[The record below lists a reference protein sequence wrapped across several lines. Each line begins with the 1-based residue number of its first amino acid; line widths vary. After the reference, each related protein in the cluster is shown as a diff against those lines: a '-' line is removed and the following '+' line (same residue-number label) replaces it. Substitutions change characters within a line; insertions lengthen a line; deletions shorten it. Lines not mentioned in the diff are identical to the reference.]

1 MLMMLVLSPLSY
13 RVVSFHVHPTQSCMR
28 AHPIDYMHVMVSRL
42 ECSHACNGVQV
53 GVLSKE
59 LWAKLLA
66 LAKPSAGQK
75 GAAVH
80 LGLAEWELAKPLE
93 GGLEIAESPALDEG
107 IQLNRE
113 DRTALADEALNEY
126 AQFFFTADD
135 N

>member
-1 MLMMLVLSPLSY
+1 MLNAHDVALVPAFVPRGFIPCAPNSKLHACAPN
-13 RVVSFHVHPTQSCMR
+13 
-28 AHPIDYMHVMVSRL
+28 RL
-42 ECSHACNGVQV
+42 HACNGVQV